1 MSENGLWLVMH
12 RDISDL
18 LTVRDAPAVHV
29 AIVLEPA
36 TGIVVGMSVGA
47 TVDEALHGALT
58 RAATRPM
65 GGGRPQPPRGL
76 LVEGGGAELARAWP
90 DLPAAGAR
98 RKGGGGARAA
108 AGPPGPAGRGV
119 DAEGGPPDVAARA
132 RRYGWPAGAELQP
145 MFGVWGE
152 EGMQALDAGAAR
164 SLTVALAA
172 VLDHDG

>member
-90 DLPAAGAR
+90 DLPAGAPVR
-98 RKGGGGARAA
+98 EGEPGDDAQDLVGSLVGHL
-108 AGPPGPAGRGV
+108 AGPPPPSDPPPPAH
-119 DAEGGPPDVAARA
+119 P
-132 RRYGWPAGAELQP
+132 
-145 MFGVWGE
+145 
-152 EGMQALDAGAAR
+152 
-164 SLTVALAA
+164 SLPY
-172 VLDHDG
+172 